1 MFAVLLCQIKGKDIV
16 WASSQH
22 FYRELRL
29 IHERIHIGTSQS
41 IYDNDLLFWH
51 RETQKDFYVVISV
64 FLTHVAIRQ
73 MPTWL
78 PTWKAKSLYHVG
90 TFLTTWFFLP
100 LQKFKTIKIK
110 LEKNPLP
117 KQIRTY
123 NISQG
128 IILQGILRYFQ
139 IYMLSSLANC
149 KQLSKWNRLYQSLLP
164 AIFFFNRY

>member
-64 FLTHVAIRQ
+64 FLTHVAIWQ

-78 PTWKAKSLYHVG
+78 PTWKAKSLLSRRHFFDDVIFSATSKVQNYQNKTGEKSLTEANTYLQHISRNY
-90 TFLTTWFFLP
+90 TSRNFKIFPNIYAFLFS
-100 LQKFKTIKIK
+100 K
-110 LEKNPLP
+110 L
-117 KQIRTY
+117 
-123 NISQG
+123 
-128 IILQGILRYFQ
+128 
-139 IYMLSSLANC
+139 
-149 KQLSKWNRLYQSLLP
+149 
-164 AIFFFNRY
+164 